1 MMVVQRCNLAVMH
14 SYGVVRVYMYLQI
27 YTRVICMGHNFLN
40 ISVCDIAVVYQRFVL
55 TGDVST
61 MPHFFDGNPYF

>member
-55 TGDVST
+55 T
-61 MPHFFDGNPYF
+61 